1 MSTDSATRKT
11 QTGTVLRVVDALDHP
26 HGGRILRVR
35 LLKGEPPTVRRL
47 RGSRL
52 RARGPQGQVATV
64 KVLGFAVT
72 GGKVSNQRLQGP
84 GRADLHVE
92 EEEGAEPVSL
102 QWELY
107 LE

>member
-1 MSTDSATRKT
+1 MSTDSATRKA
-11 QTGTVLRVVDALDHP
+11 QTGTVFKVVDAFDHP

-35 LLKGEPPTVRRL
+35 LRKGEAPTVRRL

-52 RARGPQGQVATV
+52 RAEGPEGQETAVRI
-64 KVLGFAVT
+64 LGFALT
-72 GGKVSNQRLQGP
+72 GGKVSNKRLQESA
-84 GRADLHVE
+84 RADLHVE

-102 QWELY
+102 QWRLY